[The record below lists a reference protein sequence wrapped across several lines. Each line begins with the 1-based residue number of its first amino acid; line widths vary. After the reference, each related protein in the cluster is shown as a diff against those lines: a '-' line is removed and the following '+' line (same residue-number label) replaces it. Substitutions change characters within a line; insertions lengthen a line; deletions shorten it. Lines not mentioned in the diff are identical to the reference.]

1 MKKIGQNSV
10 FYPKGWCFYILINFT
25 LHIVTINTA
34 VNNTKPQLTAREI
47 EILKLIAEGHTS
59 AEIAAVVSL
68 SVETIKWY
76 RKRLLQKTDSANSAE
91 MIRKATE
98 YGMI

>member
-1 MKKIGQNSV
+1 M
-10 FYPKGWCFYILINFT
+10 
-25 LHIVTINTA
+25 
-34 VNNTKPQLTAREI
+34 NNTKPQLTAREI
-47 EILKLIAEGHTS
+47 EILKLIAEGLTS